1 MNKTMNKNMRRIA
14 TSFIVAGVMMAVPM
28 SANVVKAEE
37 ITYGSSA
44 TVNESTF
51 TLEEMLTYAIQ
62 DEYLAKAEYQ
72 AIMTQFETT
81 RPYSNIMLA
90 EDVHIQELLPLFAA
104 YSVEVPVNDAAA
116 KVILP
121 ETLQETYSIGVQAEI
136 NNIAMY
142 DKFLAQELPEDVRD
156 VFEQLKA
163 ASEKHLS
170 AFERA
175 NTGTGMGGGRTSA
188 TRGKGTAELG
198 NATQGNTN
206 QGNSNRGNT
215 NRGNAGTRV
224 IDGTCIFQ

>member
-1 MNKTMNKNMRRIA
+1 M
-14 TSFIVAGVMMAVPM
+14 VVPM

-37 ITYGSSA
+37 VAYGSSG

-51 TLEEMLTYAIQ
+51 ALEEMLTYAIQ

-104 YSVEVPVNDAAA
+104 YSIEVPVNDAAA
-116 KVILP
+116 KVVLP

-142 DKFLAQELPEDVRD
+142 DKFLAQELPDDVRD

-163 ASEKHLS
+163 ASEKHLA

-175 NTGTGMGGGRTSA
+175 NTGTGLGGGRTST
-188 TRGKGTAELG
+188 TRGKG
-198 NATQGNTN
+198 
-206 QGNSNRGNT
+206 R
-215 NRGNAGTRV
+215 R
-224 IDGTCIFQ
+224 